1 MILFDKKEM
10 HSINSLEN
18 YKDELQEAQGI
29 YSLWYED
36 TCIYI
41 GASNN
46 LFNRLTTHAN
56 AKITQEIRSSRHYYK
71 THKMYEFI
79 QRNRSGI
86 SFIVIKTADL
96 YYEEELIKFYRP
108 TFNVQGL
115 VTPYIKPKI
124 KQKGLN
130 WA

>member
-29 YSLWYED
+29 YSLWYEG
-36 TCIYI
+36 TCIYV
-41 GASNN
+41 GASND

-56 AKITQEIRSSRHYYK
+56 AKITHYYK

-79 QRNRSGI
+79 
-86 SFIVIKTADL
+86 
-96 YYEEELIKFYRP
+96 
-108 TFNVQGL
+108 
-115 VTPYIKPKI
+115 
-124 KQKGLN
+124 
-130 WA
+130 